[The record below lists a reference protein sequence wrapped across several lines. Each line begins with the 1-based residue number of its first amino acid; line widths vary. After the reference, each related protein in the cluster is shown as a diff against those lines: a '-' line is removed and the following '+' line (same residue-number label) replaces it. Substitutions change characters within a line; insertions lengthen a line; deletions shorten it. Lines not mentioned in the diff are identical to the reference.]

1 MLKNDH
7 INILR
12 CLNNINQ
19 HNFFKEQIFKMATI
33 KIVKNYILG
42 DANEVNRKLLQ
53 KNEDMH
59 ELLKN
64 LFLTEDRLKRQV
76 AVLEEENRQ
85 LRAYI
90 TEAKGCINQGLKKLK
105 ALPKVF

>member
-12 CLNNINQ
+12 CSNNSNQ
-19 HNFFKEQIFKMATI
+19 HNFFKEQIFKMSTP

-42 DANEVNRKLLQ
+42 DANEVNQKLLQ
-53 KNEDMH
+53 KNEDMR
-59 ELLKN
+59 EQIKN
-64 LFLTEDRLKRQV
+64 LLLTEHRLNCQV
-76 AVLEEENRQ
+76 AALEEENRR

-90 TEAKGCINQGLKKLK
+90 TEAKGCINQGLKKLN
-105 ALPKVF
+105 ALPKCF